1 MTRSM
6 VLGCDGQ
13 DGTYLSALLKE
24 KGQEVIGVGRRGGPV
39 SIDIRDAEAVRA
51 LVRRVLPTEIYYLMA
66 FHHSSQDIVLDECE
80 LVTKSLEVNAIA
92 LNHFLSAVSKDAPN
106 CRLFY
111 ASSSHVFGNPTV
123 PLQNEQTLFDP
134 TSPYG
139 ISKAAGVYLCRYYR
153 EEHGVYCSSGIL
165 YNHES
170 PLRRVEFVTRKVT
183 RAAAMVKRGLQ
194 HRLVLGN
201 LDARVDWGAVSD
213 YVEAMWRILQLDQP
227 DDFVVATGHLH
238 SVRELVET
246 AFDVV
251 GLRWEDHVVEDRT
264 LLPSPLRGQGLCGD
278 SSRLQRLTGW
288 RPQVSF
294 REIVQGMVAA
304 EMERPVETG
313 EEPDRQEPVC
323 PVGADRGQQF
333 S

>member
-1 MTRSM
+1 MVRSL

-13 DGTYLSALLKE
+13 DGTYLSAFLKE

-39 SIDIRDAEAVRA
+39 SVDICDSEAVRA
-51 LVRRVLPTEIYYLMA
+51 LVRRFLPAEIYYLVA
-66 FHHSSQDIVLDECE
+66 FHHSSQDVVLDDCE
-80 LVTKSLEVNAIA
+80 LVTKSLEVNSVA
-92 LNHFLSAVSKDAPN
+92 LNHFLSALSQEAPN

-123 PLQNEQTLFDP
+123 PLQNEETLFDP

-153 EEHGVYCSSGIL
+153 EERGVYCSAGIL

-170 PLRRVEFVTRKVT
+170 PLRRVEFVTRKVA

-194 HRLVLGN
+194 NRVVIGN
-201 LDARVDWGAVSD
+201 LDARVDWGSVSD
-213 YVEAMWRILQLDQP
+213 YVEAMWRILQLDKP
-227 DDFVVATGHLH
+227 DDFVVATGQLH
-238 SVRELVET
+238 SVREFVEA
-246 AFDVV
+246 AFEAV

-264 LLPSPLRGQGLCGD
+264 LLPSPRRGQGLCGD
-278 SSRLQRLTGW
+278 SSKLRRLTGW

-294 REIVQGMVAA
+294 REMVQRMVAA
-304 EMERPVETG
+304 EMERLVETG
-313 EEPDRQEPVC
+313 
-323 PVGADRGQQF
+323 VGA
-333 S
+333 